1 MVRVLLGLVKG
12 GIVGAVVGFAASRV
26 GFGAGATAWLVYGAV
41 GFLVGIVCGKP
52 PWRQETIWTSVVK
65 GVIGLV
71 VCMGLFWVARKV
83 FGGMQAPAQLLA
95 SLGVSEG
102 QALVSVPALLGPVI
116 GMLYGVFVEVD
127 DGGKSAPTGKGQAK
141 PENARRGEGRSP
153 GP

>member
-1 MVRVLLGLVKG
+1 
-12 GIVGAVVGFAASRV
+12 
-26 GFGAGATAWLVYGAV
+26 
-41 GFLVGIVCGKP
+41 VGIVCGKP
-52 PWRQETIWTSVVK
+52 PWRQETICTSVVK